1 MSVRHPWAWQDKIS
15 RAEMG
20 ESMGKKYWMRGWPC
34 AALAAACFLAAL
46 PGMNLLARERIDQA
60 RECSLTVKTD
70 IIVTDTEEGNSDW
83 SELETEEIKVYLYR
97 VAEVNE
103 YGEYQSTAGYEGLEL
118 EKIESS
124 MKADD
129 WREKARDAADMAG
142 LPIPPRAEDVGDG
155 NLGGGNGLPGNNGQQ
170 SGNSQSAGTPNGAE
184 EMELPADLPDKLA
197 GADAS
202 VTLQNGIGTVQG
214 LAQGMYLV
222 WVMPVYTDEYQYTF
236 LPYLVSLP
244 NNSYDASIP
253 DSRDEWD
260 YEPSVGLKPRQNTLY
275 GNLLI
280 RKRLDTYNPAL
291 GEAMFVFRVEAR
303 KDLDHDGEKEIV
315 YSNVVGLE
323 FGESGQKEAVIENIP
338 AGAEVTVEEVYS
350 GSAYTLLGTEKIQA
364 TVIRP
369 ENSTEEWATVDFT
382 NTYDNRITYG
392 TGAVNRFAYNDGG
405 WSGNRVTGNEGGGSQ

>member
-1 MSVRHPWAWQDKIS
+1 
-15 RAEMG
+15 
-20 ESMGKKYWMRGWPC
+20 MGKKYCMRGWPC

-103 YGEYQSTAGYEGLEL
+103 YGEYQGTAGYEGLEL

-142 LPIPPRAEDVGDG
+142 LPIPPRAEDVGGG
-155 NLGGGNGLPGNNGQQ
+155 NLGSGNALPGNNGQQ
-170 SGNSQSAGTPNGAE
+170 PGNSQSGGMPVGTE

-260 YEPSVGLKPRQNTLY
+260 YGPSVGLKPRQNIRY
-275 GNLLI
+275 GSLKI
-280 RKRLDTYNPAL
+280 RKRLDSYQESL

-303 KDLDHDGEKEIV
+303 KDLNHDGEKEIV

-323 FGESGQKEAVIENIP
+323 FDASGQKEAVVEHLP
-338 AGAEVTVEEVYS
+338 VGAEVTVEEVYS
-350 GSAYTLLGTEKIQA
+350 GSAYSLEGESVLRTTAIQA
-364 TVIRP
+364 
-369 ENSTEEWATVDFT
+369 ENGEGEPAAVEFT
-382 NTYDNRITYG
+382 NVYDNRTVYG
-392 TGAVNRFAYNDGG
+392 TGAINHFTYDGAG
-405 WSGNRVTGNEGGGSQ
+405 WSGERVAGNKGGGEE